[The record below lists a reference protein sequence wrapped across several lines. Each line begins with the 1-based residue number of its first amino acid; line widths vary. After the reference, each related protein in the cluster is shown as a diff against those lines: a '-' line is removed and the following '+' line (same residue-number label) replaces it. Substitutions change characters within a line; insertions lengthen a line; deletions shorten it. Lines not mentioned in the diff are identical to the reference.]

1 VATIESKFPSTIILV
16 EESASKPAS
25 IITTKV
31 ASFKLTKVIVL
42 LKPFLDMGLFLEIL
56 K

>member
-1 VATIESKFPSTIILV
+1 MAIIEPKLPSTIILV
-16 EESASKPAS
+16 EESASKPTP

-42 LKPFLDMGLFLEIL
+42 LKPFPRHGFIL
-56 K
+56 RNT